1 MLDYLPLEIV
11 LLSLMATYESW
22 GRFPKVSQQI
32 YPLGWRTDTLPSHEN
47 TSLLPY
53 GMGRSY
59 GDVCLNANGTLLATR
74 QLNRFISF
82 DPEQGILCCEAGVSF
97 DEILSFAVPR
107 GWFLPTTPGTRFITV
122 GGAIGNDVH
131 GKNHHRAGTF
141 GKHVRRFELVRSN
154 GERLICS
161 PTENTE
167 LYKATIGGLGLT
179 GLITW
184 AEFGLKPI
192 LHRAMSSETIR
203 FGDLEE
209 FFELSRQSDK
219 EYEYTMSW
227 VDCSSQGKHLGR
239 GIFFRGNH
247 VTQDEVPS
255 HWKAPSK
262 RLTMPMD
269 LPSFALNKLSVRAF
283 NILYYNQQ
291 QRKSIKGLTDY
302 EPFFYPLDAVL
313 EWNRLYGK
321 KGFLQY
327 QCVVP
332 YQDHVAIREILQEI
346 AAMGS
351 SSFLAVLKTFGE
363 VESPGMLSFPRKGVT
378 LALDFPIKGAGTFE
392 LLDRLDAR
400 VRDAGGAVYPC
411 KDARLSPQNFQA
423 YYPQWQA
430 FAAHIDPAF
439 SSSFWRRVTRE
450 IYA

>member
-1 MLDYLPLEIV
+1 
-11 LLSLMATYESW
+11 MATYQSW

-32 YPLGWRTDTLPSHEN
+32 YPLGWRSDALPHPEN

-82 DPEQGILCCEAGVSF
+82 DAEQGILCCEAGVTF

-154 GERLICS
+154 GERLLCS
-161 PTENTE
+161 PTENIE

-219 EYEYTMSW
+219 DYEYTMSW

-239 GIFFRGNH
+239 GLFFRGNH
-247 VTQDEVPS
+247 VTKDEVPS

-269 LPSFALNKLSVRAF
+269 LPSFALNKFSVRAF

-302 EPFFYPLDAVL
+302 EPFFYPLDAIL

-327 QCVVP
+327 Q
-332 YQDHVAIREILQEI
+332 
-346 AAMGS
+346 
-351 SSFLAVLKTFGE
+351 
-363 VESPGMLSFPRKGVT
+363 
-378 LALDFPIKGAGTFE
+378 
-392 LLDRLDAR
+392 
-400 VRDAGGAVYPC
+400 
-411 KDARLSPQNFQA
+411 
-423 YYPQWQA
+423 
-430 FAAHIDPAF
+430 
-439 SSSFWRRVTRE
+439 
-450 IYA
+450 